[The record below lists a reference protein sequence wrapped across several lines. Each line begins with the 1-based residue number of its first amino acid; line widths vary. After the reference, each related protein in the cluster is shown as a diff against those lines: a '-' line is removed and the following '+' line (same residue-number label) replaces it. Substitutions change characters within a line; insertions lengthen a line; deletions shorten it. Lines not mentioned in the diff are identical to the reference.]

1 MFYNEMAERR
11 KPIGRVNVQ
20 HDTPVRESRF
30 SNLKSGHTDKIT
42 VTGCFKCYGLRK
54 TDENLE

>member
-1 MFYNEMAERR
+1 MFYKEMAERR
-11 KPIGRVNVQ
+11 KPISRVNVQ

-30 SNLKSGHTDKIT
+30 SNPKSGQTDKIA
-42 VTGCFKCYGLRK
+42 VTGCFKSYGLRK